1 MMYKQLLVSA
11 VGVLFAMSGR
21 SEFMP
26 FTVHVEPLYGQFR
39 ISWAPSNAPSYNIY
53 SYTWT
58 AMDSEDWG
66 GTTGWIPTSPIP
78 AQWCGNTTRN
88 YFIVQPG
95 AYNKF
100 GRSYSAF
107 EFSVIAADLNGV
119 SSVQPNARI
128 APPSLQCFSAYYP
141 EGTTP
146 TISYW
151 LKSDKGQ
158 TLEAGDT
165 CDVVMKYEY
174 SKHRGTEMEVWDR
187 AIVWKITSGGEY
199 ASFVDDEYLDFDYW
213 DGERVAYSRRYG
225 VRVLANENLESEQTI
240 TVKGSLLSSD
250 PFDTSTIVR
259 SINIELKPMV
269 KVNFVV
275 NSVVELS
282 EQERRYSA
290 GKPYGSFPTATR
302 IGYDFEGWHT
312 ADGVRVD
319 ETTVVSKDI
328 TELYAK
334 WKLKAPWADGEYSDV
349 VDVEGKF
356 ADAADDVL
364 FRFTITDGLAILTDV
379 GSDALPSNLVIPETQ
394 GGCPVVAIGDYA
406 FNDRDELE
414 TVTIP
419 AGVKQIGVGAFSY
432 CSNLMD
438 VIFKGVKDFI
448 VFGPEKYLT
457 GVFEGTPYEN
467 EFFALEVVDGIVI
480 DFVGNLPERLA
491 VPEGVTGI
499 AEGFGSWY
507 GDYEMWG
514 ALKEVVVPASM
525 KEIGANTFNL
535 CQNLEDVTFVGNP
548 LAVEIGSYAF
558 SETPARSKLSKI
570 TWGTSSATGV
580 RGVMGF
586 SGPVLEHVVLPEGT
600 EAIFSWSFYGMS
612 GMKSVTIPASVNW
625 LDERSFAYCNDL
637 DVVRFLGQPPA
648 FFHYDSGL
656 FDHATKIYYPQK
668 YADLWSEIVPQE
680 IFAGYVEPEG
690 EYCFVT
696 FDLGYDSGAQR
707 VGGGA
712 LVQSVGMGKA
722 ANEPEVQAYAGW
734 KLAGW
739 DADFS
744 SVTSNMVVHAQYQRN
759 GVDDPYEDG
768 EYTATIDGCAWKFRV
783 KNGVA
788 EIIVNYSALW
798 PSHVQIPGTLGNCPV
813 VAIGSQA
820 FAWKGTIT
828 RVTIPKSV
836 SAIDMS
842 AFQGCSALVSFDV
855 DAENQNYCSI
865 DGILYDKPKTTL
877 VCAPAG
883 LSDVVVPNGVTTIGA
898 NSFSYCSNVKS
909 VILPQGVVTIGDSAF
924 AYCRSLTD
932 VTFKGDV
939 PISVGYDAFV
949 SEPSGGTPSLSI
961 HYPEGNETWNPLP
974 SSDYWY
980 GAENVTFVP
989 WSNSTIHVPASQTGG
1004 VELNVE
1010 DEWFEQY
1017 PTFETKFGSDKGVA
1031 MLSKTGKKDGAGNDM
1046 FVWQDYVA
1054 GTDPT
1059 DETDVFTASITIVD
1073 GKVKV
1078 SYTPEL
1084 DDARKALR
1092 KYTTW
1097 GKVKLTDKDWSVV
1110 GEGEAGNFNFFKVTV
1125 EMR

>member
-1 MMYKQLLVSA
+1 MSQVKKGSYMMYKQLLVSA

-39 ISWAPSNAPSYNIY
+39 ISWSSSNAPSYNIY

-58 AMDSEDWG
+58 AMESEDWG
-66 GTTGWIPTSPIP
+66 GTTGWMPTSPIP
-78 AQWCGNTTRN
+78 AQWCGNTTRK
-88 YFIVQPG
+88 YYIVTPG

-107 EFSVIAADLNGV
+107 DFSVIAADSKGV
-119 SSVQPNARI
+119 SGVQPNARI
-128 APPSLQCFSAYYP
+128 TAPSLQCFSAYYP
-141 EGTTP
+141 KGTTP

-158 TLEAGDT
+158 TLEAGDMR
-165 CDVVMKYEY
+165 DVVMKYEY
-174 SKHRGTEMEVWDR
+174 SNHPGTEMEVWDR
-187 AIVWKITSGGEY
+187 TIVWKITSGGEY
-199 ASFVDDEYLDFDYW
+199 ASLVRDEYLK
-213 DGERVAYSRRYG
+213 DGYRGGEQIVYSTRYG
-225 VRVLANENLESEQTI
+225 VRILANEDVTSEQKVTI
-240 TVKGSLLSSD
+240 EGALLSSD
-250 PFDTSTIVR
+250 PFDTTTRTR
-259 SINIELKPMV
+259 SITLRLIPKV

-275 NSVVELS
+275 NQVSTLS

-302 IGYDFEGWHT
+302 TGYDFDGWHT

-349 VDVEGKF
+349 VDIEGKF

-364 FRFTITDGLAILTDV
+364 FRFTITDGLAILTDM
-379 GSDALPSNLVIPETQ
+379 GSDELPSNLEIPETL
-394 GGCPVVAIGDYA
+394 GGCPVVAIDDYA
-406 FNDRDELE
+406 FYARDELE

-432 CSNLMD
+432 CSNLTD

-457 GVFEGTPYEN
+457 EVFEGTPYGT
-467 EFFALEVVDGIVI
+467 EFFALEVVEGVVV
-480 DFVGNLPERLA
+480 DFVGKLPERL
-491 VPEGVTGI
+491 VIPEGVTGI

-558 SETPARSKLSKI
+558 SETPARSKLSRI
-570 TWGTSSATGV
+570 IWGTIPATGASRV
-580 RGVMGF
+580 VGGF
-586 SGPVLEHVVLPEGT
+586 TGPVLENVILPAGT
-600 EAIFSWSFYGMS
+600 EAIGSWSFYGMA

-625 LDERSFAYCNDL
+625 LDECSFAYCNDL
-637 DVVRFLGQPPA
+637 NVVRFLGQPPA
-648 FFHYDSGL
+648 RFDYYSGI
-656 FDHATKIYYPQK
+656 FDHATKVYYPQK
-668 YADLWSEIVPQE
+668 YAEQWSEVVPQE

-690 EYCFVT
+690 EYAFVT
-696 FDLGYDSGAQR
+696 FDLGYGSGAQR
-707 VGGGA
+707 IGGGA
-712 LVQSVGMGKA
+712 LVQSVGVGKA
-722 ANEPEVQAYAGW
+722 AKEPEVQAYAGW

-744 SVTSNMVVHAQYQRN
+744 SVTSNMVVHAQYQRK
-759 GVDDPYEDG
+759 GADDPYEDG
-768 EYTATIDGCAWKFRV
+768 EYSVTIDGCAWKFRV

-788 EIIVNYSALW
+788 EIIAKNYYLDPW
-798 PSHVQIPGTLGNCPV
+798 PSHVQIPETLGNCPV
-813 VAIGSQA
+813 VAIGQQA
-820 FAWKGTIT
+820 FAWTSTIT
-828 RVTIPKSV
+828 EVIIPRSI
-836 SAIDMS
+836 SA
-842 AFQGCSALVSFDV
+842 
-855 DAENQNYCSI
+855 
-865 DGILYDKPKTTL
+865 
-877 VCAPAG
+877 
-883 LSDVVVPNGVTTIGA
+883 
-898 NSFSYCSNVKS
+898 
-909 VILPQGVVTIGDSAF
+909 IGDSAF

-939 PISVGYDAFV
+939 PISVGYDAFAP
-949 SEPSGGTPSLSI
+949 EPFGSASPLSI

-980 GAENVTFVP
+980 GAENVMFVP
-989 WSNSTIHVPASQTGG
+989 WSNSTVHVPASQTDGI
-1004 VELNVE
+1004 ELNVE
-1010 DEWFEQY
+1010 SEWFEQY
-1017 PTFETKFGSDKGVA
+1017 PAFEAKFGSDRDVA
-1031 MLSKTGKKDGAGNDM
+1031 MLAKTGKKDGAGNPM

-1059 DETDVFTASITIVD
+1059 KEDDIFTASITIVD
-1073 GKVKV
+1073 GEVKV
-1078 SYTPEL
+1078 SYSPEL

-1097 GKVKLTDKDWSVV
+1097 GKKSLLDAGWTVV
-1110 GEGEAGNFNFFKVTV
+1110 EPGKEADYNFFKVTV
-1125 EMR
+1125 EMK